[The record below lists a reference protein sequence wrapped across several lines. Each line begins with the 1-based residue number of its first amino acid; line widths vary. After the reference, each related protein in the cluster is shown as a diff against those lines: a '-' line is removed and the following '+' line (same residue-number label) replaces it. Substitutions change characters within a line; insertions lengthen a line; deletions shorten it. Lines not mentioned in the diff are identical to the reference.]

1 MVRNFTILNNRP
13 LRPTRV
19 WMKNT
24 GLPSRKRITSEMAAK
39 TGSSSTSPIKDN
51 ILSNRYLVKFCIL
64 IFRAVKVM
72 KTMGILTEI
81 PYPSF
86 AAENRETGVV
96 HLVFCIGTDG
106 KVMVKQISGDNDFLM
121 GYVEKK
127 LGQILFEPQTE
138 TSKEYTI
145 SLDFRLK

>member
-1 MVRNFTILNNRP
+1 MEPEYFCSVKLKKSIMMKQFVFCLILM
-13 LRPTRV
+13 TV
-19 WMKNT
+19 AQWM
-24 GLPSRKRITSEMAAK
+24 MASAPDD
-39 TGSSSTSPIKDN
+39 SVISH
-51 ILSNRYLVKFCIL
+51 R
-64 IFRAVKVM
+64 
-72 KTMGILTEI
+72 ILTEI

-86 AAENRETGVV
+86 AAENGETGVV

>member
-1 MVRNFTILNNRP
+1 MEPEYFCSIKLKKSIMMKQFVLCLILM
-13 LRPTRV
+13 TV
-19 WMKNT
+19 AQWM
-24 GLPSRKRITSEMAAK
+24 MASAPDD
-39 TGSSSTSPIKDN
+39 SVI
-51 ILSNRYLVKFCIL
+51 SNR
-64 IFRAVKVM
+64 
-72 KTMGILTEI
+72 ILTEI